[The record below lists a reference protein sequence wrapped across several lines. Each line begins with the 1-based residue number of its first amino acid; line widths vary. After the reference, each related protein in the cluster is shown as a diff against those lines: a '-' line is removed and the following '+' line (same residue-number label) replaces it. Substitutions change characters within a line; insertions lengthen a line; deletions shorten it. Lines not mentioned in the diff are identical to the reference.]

1 MLESPQRR
9 SADGGRKLH
18 QRAALRFAQVGHHL
32 WCMICAHMACMA
44 AHTAAG
50 NTSAL
55 FCFFLTYCCTF
66 GLTHTVVLFG
76 LLSCPLGCMVVQA
89 PWSNES

>member
-32 WCMICAHMACMA
+32 RCIWL
-44 AHTAAG
+44 
-50 NTSAL
+50 AL
-55 FCFFLTYCCTF
+55 TWQHKQLWVAELPYLALSGFCCTA
-66 GLTHTVVLFG
+66 GLT
-76 LLSCPLGCMVVQA
+76 
-89 PWSNES
+89 